1 MSLLMLEVA
10 SNRLDVLQS
19 EMKKVGVSSIKFVP
33 LLLEYGKLIKSIDEL
48 KGYAQSSDEL
58 VKEIIKGE
66 MSSVNDNT
74 VDGIVLKMRYL
85 SYLEYLLKIKDQYMS
100 KKVTYNVETS
110 TFNVV
115 DSYASIISEFNS
127 MRLIYINYYNSDNV
141 TNVVWTDK
149 QIKEVGDYIINDIPV
164 YIKKM
169 SPFQEALQ
177 SMYYNISKLDG
188 DKISITPYAFI
199 VYTQDDMTKGYSAEV
214 TINMTLCNLPNKI
227 IKRILKVLIRRYNV
241 RAKHKAINLDLLE
254 LDARECG

>member
-1 MSLLMLEVA
+1 MSLLMLEDA
-10 SNRLDVLQS
+10 NNRLDLLQS

-48 KGYAQSSDEL
+48 KGYIRSSNEL
-58 VKEIIKGE
+58 VK
-66 MSSVNDNT
+66 
-74 VDGIVLKMRYL
+74 
-85 SYLEYLLKIKDQYMS
+85 KIKDQYMS

-188 DKISITPYAFI
+188 DEISIYPLMFI
-199 VYTQDDMTKGYSAEV
+199 IDTQDDMTKGYSAEMGYSAEV
-214 TINMTLCNLPNKI
+214 TINMTLCNLPNKV

-254 LDARECG
+254 LDTRECGQ

>member
-1 MSLLMLEVA
+1 MSLLMLEDA
-10 SNRLDVLQS
+10 NNRLDLLQS

-48 KGYAQSSDEL
+48 KGYIRSSNEL
-58 VKEIIKGE
+58 VK
-66 MSSVNDNT
+66 
-74 VDGIVLKMRYL
+74 
-85 SYLEYLLKIKDQYMS
+85 KIKDQYMS
-100 KKVTYNVETS
+100 KKVAYNVDTS

-127 MRLIYINYYNSDNV
+127 MRLLYINYYNSNNV

-188 DKISITPYAFI
+188 DEISIYPLMFI
-199 VYTQDDMTKGYSAEV
+199 IDTQDDMTKGYSAEMGYSAEV
-214 TINMTLCNLPNKI
+214 TINMTLCNLPNKV

-241 RAKHKAINLDLLE
+241 RAKHKTINLDLLE